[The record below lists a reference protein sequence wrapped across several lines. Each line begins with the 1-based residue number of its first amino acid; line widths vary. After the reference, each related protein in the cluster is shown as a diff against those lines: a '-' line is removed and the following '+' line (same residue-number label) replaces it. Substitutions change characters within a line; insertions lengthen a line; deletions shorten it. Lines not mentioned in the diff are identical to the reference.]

1 MFACNRSTTMIA
13 GASKGLGASFAKDLA
28 SRGMDLVQPPHS
40 GVQPPMFDAAP
51 VSPLFAPVTL
61 PNGAVLPNRLA
72 KAAMEENMADNE
84 HLPGKALRR
93 LYAAWSNGGVG
104 LILSGNVMIDP
115 TALTGPDAVVLDASQ
130 PLEPF
135 KEWARAARGGGNHA
149 WLQISHPGRQVM
161 KAMGQGAVAPS
172 AIGVQIE
179 GVSHLF
185 PTPRA
190 LEPEEIATVIE
201 RFATAAAMAERAGF
215 TGVEIHAAHGYLISQ
230 FLSPLSNRRTDE
242 WGGSLANRARLLLEV
257 IKAVRARVSPGFC
270 VGVKLNSADFQ
281 KGGFAAEDAAQV
293 VCWLNDLPV
302 DLVELSGGSYESP
315 AMAGAPTDGAINP
328 REAYFVDFAREIG
341 AVARMPIM
349 VTGGIRRR
357 AVAEQA
363 LLPKDGRAGVAV
375 IGIATALAFQPALP
389 TKWREGAMPE
399 IAIQE
404 VNWRKKIF
412 ASLAA
417 MAVVKVQLHRIGAG
431 RAPKRNISPLL
442 ALIGS
447 QLQTARSTRRY
458 KAWIVRR
465 AALESGRLATGRR
478 LRSR

>member
-1 MFACNRSTTMIA
+1 
-13 GASKGLGASFAKDLA
+13 
-28 SRGMDLVQPPHS
+28 
-40 GVQPPMFDAAP
+40 MFDTVP
-51 VSPLFAPVTL
+51 VSPLFAPLTL
-61 PNGAVLPNRLA
+61 PNGTVLTNRLA
-72 KAAMEENMADNE
+72 KAAMEENMADRE
-84 HLPGKALRR
+84 HLPGKALRQ
-93 LYAAWSNGGVG
+93 LYAAWSKGGVG

-115 TALTGPDAVVLDASQ
+115 TALTGPGGVVLDASQ

-135 KEWARAARGGGNHA
+135 KEWAKAARSGGNHA

-179 GVSHLF
+179 GASHLF

-190 LEPEEIATVIE
+190 LGPEEISTIVE
-201 RFATAAAMAERAGF
+201 RFAVAAQMAEEAGF

-242 WGGSLANRARLLLEV
+242 WGGSLANRARLLLDV

-281 KGGFAAEDAAQV
+281 KGGFAAEDAVQV
-293 VCWLNDLPV
+293 VRWLNDLPV

-315 AMAGAPTDGAINP
+315 AMAGAPQDGAVNP

-349 VTGGIRRR
+349 VTGGIRRL

-363 LLPKDGRAGVAV
+363 LQPKDGRPGVSV
-375 IGIATALAFQPALP
+375 VGIATALAVQPTLP
-389 TKWREGAMPE
+389 MKWRAGAMPDV
-399 IAIQE
+399 AIPQ
-404 VNWRKKIF
+404 VRWKKKLF
-412 ASLAA
+412 ASLAT
-417 MAVVKVQLHRIGAG
+417 MAVVKVQLSRIGAG
-431 RAPKRNISPLL
+431 RAPKPNVSPLF
-442 ALIGS
+442 ALIGN
-447 QLQTARSTRRY
+447 QLQTARRTRRY
-458 KAWIVRR
+458 KAWIAARR
-465 AALESGRLATGRR
+465 QA
-478 LRSR
+478 